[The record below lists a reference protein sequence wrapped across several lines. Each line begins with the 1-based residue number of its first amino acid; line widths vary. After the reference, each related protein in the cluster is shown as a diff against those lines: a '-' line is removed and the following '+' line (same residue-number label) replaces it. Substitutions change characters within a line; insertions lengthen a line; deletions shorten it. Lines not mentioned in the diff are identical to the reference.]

1 MRTRDVTFQIVDNK
15 NGGIQMWPKGAAAR
29 KVFGGPVNASRAS
42 GRSGN
47 KLWEKLDAVLD
58 L

>member
-1 MRTRDVTFQIVDNK
+1 MDTEDEVMQQHATRTCATCGEIFES
-15 NGGIQMWPKGAAAR
+15 PGAK
-29 KVFGGPVNASRAS
+29 KVGGPVNVSRAS
-42 GRSGN
+42 GRSGD